1 MSEDLK
7 KYGNTNVAG
16 LSQKRIIMIMMFTI
30 LFACIVMFLMDY
42 TGIVSLDYSDL
53 YLIFF
58 IVVILCVVPAFGTII
73 FYMRRQSQNENK
85 LLLELVSEEERYRL
99 AFENSTDIIFEYD
112 YLDGSLSCYGNF
124 DEVSGLE
131 SSNGKL
137 QGTFEGIVLSEGYVH
152 YDDIQ
157 KIVDFKQGK
166 SNDNFSIRLRSD
178 VESQYKW
185 YMVEGTI
192 VSDHEVPMKLI
203 GKLRDINEEKQQEK
217 DFIENA
223 KKDGATDFFTWE
235 VGKKLIESQFSK
247 KEVDTR
253 LMFFK
258 LMNID
263 NIDEDYGQIFADA
276 IIVHVANVLKSCTRD
291 EDYLIRVS
299 RASFVA
305 MLPEISQD
313 GMMMMH
319 TGIERQL
326 EHMYTGA
333 GNAGGLDYIIR
344 FMASPHDLYNVVMS
358 ENTEDN
364 VPGDKAAGI
373 RYDTVSFAFNIL
385 EHTKDLN
392 SAMGMLLEYV
402 GTQFNIACIH
412 VMEKEDAPGIET
424 CIYEWRSGPMLFGNH
439 PGERRELDHL
449 DLDNIYRELKLNDFI
464 VTDSHMLSSCTEET
478 RVRMLRNHT
487 SHLFVAMIS
496 GGEPIGLIDYEHLNS
511 EYKWPDETSATLNEV
526 TRVISTYILKN
537 KSDNASRAKSDFLSS
552 MSHEIRTP
560 MNAITGFSELI
571 LAEDGLNDNARRYAG
586 DIKSSAESLLAIIND
601 ILDFSKIEAGKFEI
615 IPENYR
621 LSSVLNDVYSII
633 KVRLGEKGV
642 VFNINL
648 EGYIPDGLIGDSS
661 RVKQV
666 LLNILNNAVKFTH
679 KGRITLS
686 VRWEEGEENS
696 GTLLMA
702 VKDTGIGIKE
712 EDIGRIFESFSQ
724 VDIVRNKSIKGT
736 GLGLAICKNLLN
748 LMGGGI
754 KAESVYGEGTTF
766 SFYVGQKVF
775 DNKKCEFDPEN
786 FKRQDNASFVVP
798 FSAPEARVLIVDDN
812 RVNLEVAKGL
822 LRQYKVNIETALS
835 GEEAL
840 DIVYKDPDFD
850 IIFMDHMMPKMD
862 GIETTAHIRHR
873 ETDKTTPIIAL
884 TANAIK
890 GADKLFLDAGMNDYI
905 SKPINLKQLA
915 KIMERWVPDNK
926 KIFDTVDPDS
936 EEKDQA
942 GTKTEP
948 DSEIRESIDNAGDE
962 FSVLSGIDLSA
973 GLANCLDDRGVYKN
987 LLETFIDSDAWNN
1000 ADGFYR
1006 DRDFENYKISVH
1018 GLKSSANYIGAVN
1031 LSNYARQL
1039 EDFAKDG
1046 DIESIDANHAG
1057 LEPLYNE
1064 VAVSIRALL
1073 NKNSSAPDLS
1083 NVQEVEDSEIKKLL
1097 EKLLTELDD
1106 MDLDAAS
1113 QSAKKMVEMKS
1124 DNSEINSILN
1134 DMCRDIDNF
1143 DFDEAHE
1150 KAEKLVDMI

>member
-1 MSEDLK
+1 MGEDLK
-7 KYGNTNVAG
+7 KFGSRDVTA
-16 LSQKRIIMIMMFTI
+16 LTQKRIITIMVSTI

-42 TGIVSLDYSDL
+42 TGIVSLDYGDL

-58 IVVILCVVPAFGTII
+58 VVVLLCVVPAFVMTL
-73 FYMRRQSQNENK
+73 FYMRKQGQNENK

-112 YLDGSLSCYGNF
+112 YMDGSLACYGNF
-124 DEVSGLE
+124 ENTGSDESA
-131 SSNGKL
+131 NGKL
-137 QGTFEGIVLSEGYVH
+137 QGTFESIVLGEGYVH

-166 SNDNFSIRLRSD
+166 SEDNFSIRIRSD
-178 VESQYKW
+178 VDLPYRW

-192 VSDHEVPMKLI
+192 VSDHDVPMKLI
-203 GKLRDINEEKQQEK
+203 GKLRDINEEKQQER

-235 VGKKLIESQFSK
+235 VGKKLIDSRYSK
-247 KEVDTR
+247 NEEEIR
-253 LMFFK
+253 LLFFK

-263 NIDEDYGQIFADA
+263 TIDEDYGQIFADA

-291 EDYLIRVS
+291 EDCLIRIS
-299 RASFVA
+299 RASFAA
-305 MLPEISQD
+305 MLPGISQD

-344 FMASPHDLYNVVMS
+344 FMTTPQELYNVVKS
-358 ENTEDN
+358 EVSGDNMLEDR
-364 VPGDKAAGI
+364 AAGI

-385 EHTKDLN
+385 EHTRDLN

-424 CIYEWRSGPMLFGNH
+424 CIYEWRSGPMLFGAH
-439 PGERRELDHL
+439 PGERRELDHV
-449 DLDNIYRELKLNDFI
+449 DLDNIYRSLKQNDYI
-464 VTDSHMLSSCTEET
+464 VTDSHMLSSLTDET

-487 SHLFVAMIS
+487 SHLFIAMIS
-496 GGEPIGLIDYEHLNS
+496 GGEPVGLIDYEHLNS
-511 EYKWPDETSATLNEV
+511 EYKWPEETTATLNEV

-571 LAEDGLNDNARRYAG
+571 LAEKGLNENTRRYAG
-586 DIKSSAESLLAIIND
+586 DIKASSESLLAIIND

-633 KVRLGEKGV
+633 KVRIGEKGV

-648 EGYIPDGLIGDSS
+648 EGNIPDGLVGDAA

-679 KGRITLS
+679 KGSINMN
-686 VRWEEGEENS
+686 VVWEEKEADS
-696 GTLLMA
+696 GNLMVA
-702 VKDTGIGIKE
+702 VKDTGIGIRE

-724 VDIVRNKSIKGT
+724 VDVVRNKSIKGT

-766 SFYVGQKVF
+766 SFYVEQKVF
-775 DNKKCEFDPEN
+775 DRKKCEFDPEN
-786 FKRQDNASFVVP
+786 FRREDHSSFTVP
-798 FSAPEARVLIVDDN
+798 FTVPEAKILIVDDN

-822 LRQYKVNIETALS
+822 LRQYKADIRTALS

-840 DIVYKDPDFD
+840 DIVFREPDFD

-873 ETDKTTPIIAL
+873 ETERNTPIIAL

-905 SKPINLKQLA
+905 SKPINLKHLA
-915 KIMERWVPDNK
+915 KVMDKWIPDGK
-926 KIFDTVDPDS
+926 KVYEVS
-936 EEKDQA
+936 EEK
-942 GTKTEP
+942 TEENRVPETTEP
-948 DSEIRESIDNAGDE
+948 VADKGGSAGMGSDE
-962 FSVLSGIDLSA
+962 FAVLNGIDLDA
-973 GLANCLDDRGVYKN
+973 GLENCLGDRQVYRN
-987 LLETFIDSDAWNN
+987 LLETFIDSDAWTN

-1006 DRDFENYKISVH
+1006 EGDLENYKISVH
-1018 GLKSSANYIGAVN
+1018 GLKSAAKYIGAMT
-1031 LSNYARQL
+1031 LSEYARDL
-1039 EDFAKDG
+1039 EEMAKDG
-1046 DIESIDANHAG
+1046 DVSGIDEKHPG

-1073 NKNSSAPDLS
+1073 NRNSERAEEDAR
-1083 NVQEVEDSEIKKLL
+1083 EVEDSEIRLLL
-1097 EKLLTELDD
+1097 EKLLADLDE

-1113 QSAKKMVEMKS
+1113 TSAKRMMDFKS
-1124 DNSEINSILN
+1124 DNPEVNSILREI
-1134 DMCRDIDNF
+1134 CKDIDNF
-1143 DFDEAHE
+1143 DFDEAH
-1150 KAEKLVDMI
+1150 AGVEKLMAMIK